1 MKKVKVGSR
10 SCKVLA
16 SMLMMLFSVAV
27 VADKSEEPTP
37 AELHV
42 RGEAKIMVAPD
53 QVSVVLGVTSE
64 AGSAKKAIASNN
76 RKMNEVI
83 RALQLLGLSESDYKT
98 RRFNVQPIWSS
109 RPKGADKQWSSKIV
123 AYRVDNSLHVTTQQL
138 DVLGE
143 LIAATTEAGANQ
155 VNSIHFSL
163 ANPRQYRAKVIA
175 SAMANAEADAY
186 ALAEASGDQI
196 ERTLSLRL
204 DNAAAS
210 IARPNVAAMKS
221 RMMMDSLAEAA
232 PPIDAGDITVSAS
245 VSVVYQ
251 LAPLP

>member
-1 MKKVKVGSR
+1 MTINIARNANPFLSLVVFF
-10 SCKVLA
+10 LT
-16 SMLMMLFSVAV
+16 MMFTVAV
-27 VADKSEEPTP
+27 FAEEKL

-42 RGEAKIMVAPD
+42 RGEARLMVAPD

-64 AGSAKKAIASNN
+64 SSSAKKAIASNN
-76 RKMNEVI
+76 RKMNNII
-83 RALQLLGLSESDYKT
+83 RALQLLGLDDSDYKT

-138 DVLGE
+138 DILGE

-155 VNSIHFSL
+155 VNSIRFSL
-163 ANPRQYRAKVIA
+163 ADPRQYRAKVIA
-175 SAMANAEADAY
+175 SAMENAKADAY
-186 ALAEASGDQI
+186 SLAEASGDKI
-196 ERTLSLRL
+196 ARTLSLRL

-210 IARPNVAAMKS
+210 VSRPKVAAMQS
-221 RMMMDSLAEAA
+221 RMMMDSVVEFA

-251 LAPLP
+251 LAESESL